1 MTPTSLQP
9 VVLQVDPAVVRAYG
23 ELTNDNNPIHT
34 DPVFAANTPM
44 GACIAHGTMSIC
56 LMWQSLFRTFTGL
69 QPDQVELDV
78 RFVKP
83 VVVGVERLD
92 LARGGQGAVVGAGGR
107 QQEGRSDCFD
117 IWVRGAD
124 AADRVV
130 GTVRVQLDRE
140 AP

>member
-1 MTPTSLQP
+1 M
-9 VVLQVDPAVVRAYG
+9 VLQVDPAVVRAYG

-83 VVVGVERLD
+83 VVVGETI
-92 LARGGQGAVVGAGGR
+92 QAGGR